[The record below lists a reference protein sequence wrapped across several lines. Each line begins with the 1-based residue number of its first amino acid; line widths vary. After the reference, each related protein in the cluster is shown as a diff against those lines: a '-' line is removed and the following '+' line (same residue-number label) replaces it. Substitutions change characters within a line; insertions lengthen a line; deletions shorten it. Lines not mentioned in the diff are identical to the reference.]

1 MVNTPF
7 FMSPAQQVLVKG
19 VQISSSNLQE
29 ILSFVENQFH
39 LLEGKIADVTAM
51 VHDQNEFQKMQYEGI
66 VGSLFDLPE
75 NEKVNSKVPMVS
87 PDANFVNMLRY
98 SMLAVSLLPENSIS
112 HILVITDGVVAM
124 PDSNIME
131 TLLFQLHYD
140 SIAVSF
146 IKVGSTFHPHS
157 SAGYIS
163 YTDLLNFFSH
173 SSMGVCLES
182 SPDIKAEPSMLMN
195 IYHELFLLW
204 SFHSTVKCDY
214 RKAHDVTKWRS
225 PNDSFYSHKTPI
237 LLSKRQTDENT
248 SASILLL
255 LSRRMREGFAVDNIN
270 YINGV
275 IEVQLSLQWKSLIY
289 IIYKVSSQWPVIKNN
304 THLEVFISA
313 PYEFLHDITCMIKNN
328 SKSLYRQA
336 IIERFWMRLSQLSS
350 GDLNFAQQL
359 SLFQNSNVWYTLPES
374 VRSGIPVFNLNAPCS
389 DTSDLPLSPRYKFIT
404 KCGSAKCCHF
414 TVAPRALNL

>member
-1 MVNTPF
+1 
-7 FMSPAQQVLVKG
+7 
-19 VQISSSNLQE
+19 
-29 ILSFVENQFH
+29 
-39 LLEGKIADVTAM
+39 
-51 VHDQNEFQKMQYEGI
+51 MQYEGI

-255 LSRRMREGFAVDNIN
+255 LSRRMREGFAVD
-270 YINGV
+270 V
-275 IEVQLSLQWKSLIY
+275 IYLLCVTKYLLT
-289 IIYKVSSQWPVIKNN
+289 SS
-304 THLEVFISA
+304 FYRIS
-313 PYEFLHDITCMIKNN
+313 ITLMV
-328 SKSLYRQA
+328 L
-336 IIERFWMRLSQLSS
+336 
-350 GDLNFAQQL
+350 
-359 SLFQNSNVWYTLPES
+359 
-374 VRSGIPVFNLNAPCS
+374 
-389 DTSDLPLSPRYKFIT
+389 
-404 KCGSAKCCHF
+404 
-414 TVAPRALNL
+414 